1 MVDNTPTK
9 MVTRSIPCSDP
20 DVHTVSTFDLGISQI
35 EEEDALRS
43 EEVRGIGYK
52 RKVTDDVPSLDNDDD
67 ELVKEGEGNDD
78 NDVVNIAIL
87 YFINTF
93 IFSGEKHSISI
104 PKIHFYLIENDA
116 VKDTTSDDVSSD
128 DDFQDAPPATE
139 KNKPKK
145 KIDNASSPPHKKQ
158 KQVKS
163 LSPVAKHQTKKVVT
177 QKTVPRRTLP
187 KQPPI
192 LQKRKF
198 IVKPPVKPKPSN
210 VPTNVRS
217 SSKSDEES
225 ILAKQFV
232 IFQESGPNVEAAA
245 DIPTVPQSSP
255 QDINVAHFSV
265 PNQPDTSTGH
275 NVEDVE
281 DIPVIS
287 QPSSQHIGTGHSST
301 PKQSDTCSVELQQC
315 HPKYRNRDESD
326 PFEMIFVND
335 IPQQRSGSMDYGIY
349 VDAYAEFL
357 TGGQGVPNQE
367 FDIALLR
374 TR

>member
-67 ELVKEGEGNDD
+67 ELVKE
-78 NDVVNIAIL
+78 
-87 YFINTF
+87 
-93 IFSGEKHSISI
+93 
-104 PKIHFYLIENDA
+104 
-116 VKDTTSDDVSSD
+116 
-128 DDFQDAPPATE
+128 
-139 KNKPKK
+139 
-145 KIDNASSPPHKKQ
+145 
-158 KQVKS
+158 
-163 LSPVAKHQTKKVVT
+163 TKKVVT

-232 IFQESGPNVEAAA
+232 IFQESAEISDLSKFITGNFKTVIEAIKSIKIVEKGPNVEAEA

-287 QPSSQHIGTGHSST
+287 QLSSQHIGTGHSST
-301 PKQSDTCSVELQQC
+301 PKQSDTCSVELQQEMCDAYISPSYFVVESDDDIQFNEVPKKKEC
-315 HPKYRNRDESD
+315 HPKYKNRDESD